1 MKDRHTCTGGSGVWI
16 KLFAPLESPFGL
28 KLLGEAEKVAKTHHM
43 HGTDIIKWRLTTS
56 SILHVPFKDMCTLL
70 YFVYFGPPA
79 LMLAKAF
86 IFSFWQVS
94 KI

>member
-43 HGTDIIKWRLTTS
+43 HGTDIIK
-56 SILHVPFKDMCTLL
+56 
-70 YFVYFGPPA
+70 
-79 LMLAKAF
+79 
-86 IFSFWQVS
+86 
-94 KI
+94 

>member
-1 MKDRHTCTGGSGVWI
+1 MKDGHTCTGGSGVWI

-43 HGTDIIKWRLTTS
+43 HGTDIIKRLTTS
-56 SILHVPFKDMCTLL
+56 SILHVPFKDTCTLL
-70 YFVYFGPPA
+70 YFGPPA

-86 IFSFWQVS
+86 IFSF
-94 KI
+94 

>member
-1 MKDRHTCTGGSGVWI
+1 MKDGHTCTGGSGVWI

-43 HGTDIIKWRLTTS
+43 HGTDKRRLTTS
-56 SILHVPFKDMCTLL
+56 SILPFKDVCTLL

-86 IFSFWQVS
+86 IFSF
-94 KI
+94 